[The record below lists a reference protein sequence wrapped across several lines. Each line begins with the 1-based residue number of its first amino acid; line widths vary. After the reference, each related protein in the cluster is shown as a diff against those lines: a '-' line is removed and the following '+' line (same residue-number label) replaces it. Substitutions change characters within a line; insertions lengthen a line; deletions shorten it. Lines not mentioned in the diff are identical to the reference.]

1 MKYTTEEFIKRAKEV
16 HDNKYDYSKANYVGT
31 HKKILIICPTHG
43 EFWQD
48 AANHLRGHGC
58 PACGNVNRPTAENF
72 IKRAKEIHGNKY
84 DYSLVEYKNMT
95 TKIKIICPLHGV
107 FEQTPANHT
116 NRSGPR
122 GCPKCG
128 NDKVSKKLS
137 IGKGEFIKRAKEIH
151 GDKYDY
157 SLVEYKNNET
167 KVKIIC
173 PIHGVFEQTPN
184 GHLAGGCAACS
195 GIKKYTTEEF
205 IKRAKEVHGD
215 KYDYS
220 LVNYVN
226 AHTKIKIVCP
236 KHGMFFAIPANHLNR
251 GDGCPYCKSTIGEEK
266 IRVFLEN
273 KGYVFNKDF
282 FKEKSFNDLKDSAK
296 LRYDFYIPSKRL
308 LIEYDGY
315 QHYVFPNRC
324 HETYLDFLKQKHHD
338 WLKRKYAK
346 KHNLKLE
353 RILYNENIKSRLK
366 EILK

>member
-1 MKYTTEEFIKRAKEV
+1 MPKKKTTEEFIKE
-16 HDNKYDYSKANYVGT
+16 
-31 HKKILIICPTHG
+31 
-43 EFWQD
+43 
-48 AANHLRGHGC
+48 
-58 PACGNVNRPTAENF
+58 
-72 IKRAKEIHGNKY
+72 AKEIHGDKY
-84 DYSLVEYKNMT
+84 DYSLVEYKGNHE
-95 TKIKIICPLHGV
+95 KIKIICPTHGV
-107 FEQTPANHT
+107 FEQTPANHLVKH
-116 NRSGPR
+116 

-128 NDKVSKKLS
+128 NVHKPSTE
-137 IGKGEFIKRAKEIH
+137 EFIKRAKEIH

-167 KVKIIC
+167 KIKIIC
-173 PIHGVFEQTPN
+173 PIHGVFEQTPS

-205 IKRAKEVHGD
+205 IKRAKETHGD

-236 KHGMFFAIPANHLNR
+236 KHGVFFAIPANHLNR

-324 HETYLDFLKQKHHD
+324 HETYHDFLKQKHHD
-338 WLKRKYAK
+338 WLKRKYAR

>member
-1 MKYTTEEFIKRAKEV
+1 MKYTIEEFIKRAKEV

-58 PACGNVNRPTAENF
+58 PACGNVNRPTTEN
-72 IKRAKEIHGNKY
+72 
-84 DYSLVEYKNMT
+84 
-95 TKIKIICPLHGV
+95 
-107 FEQTPANHT
+107 
-116 NRSGPR
+116 
-122 GCPKCG
+122 
-128 NDKVSKKLS
+128 
-137 IGKGEFIKRAKEIH
+137 FIKRAKEIH

-195 GIKKYTTEEF
+195 GIKKYTAEEF

-324 HETYLDFLKQKHHD
+324 HETYHDFLKQKHHD